1 MRRTGR
7 CRGGSNIEAPVVP
20 VAVDAAYDVVV
31 IGSGAGD
38 YTAAIRPG
46 QLGLKTACIE
56 GVPVLGGT
64 A

>member
-1 MRRTGR
+1 
-7 CRGGSNIEAPVVP
+7 VVP